1 MKVESEIMVSPKV
14 EASGPLVLCPP
25 YRASKRA
32 QGSFRATVAGLND
45 DGWGVAR
52 VDGKVTFIEG
62 ALPGEDVT
70 FLLEKR
76 RKNYDRGWAFEVHS
90 ISPDRVT
97 PACRYFGLCGG
108 CSLQHLDSAAQIR
121 EKEQVLRDK
130 LRQFGKLA
138 PASWLTPVTGPAWG
152 YRRSARLGVRYVEK
166 KGGIL
171 VGFREQRSSYITPLR
186 GCEVLDP
193 RAAVLL
199 PDLYDLL
206 PTLSCFTRIPQIEVV
221 CGDDTVALVFRHL
234 ERFTAEDLARMVEF
248 ARSHEIH
255 VYSQLRGPESIAPI
269 WVPHDVPLTYRLPE
283 YELTFQFK
291 PTNFVQ
297 INAEINRR
305 MVHLA
310 VELLDPGAEDH
321 VLDLFCG
328 LGNFTLP
335 LARYAG
341 RVTGVDADASLVAVG
356 RANARLNAITNA
368 EFRQADLYDADQ
380 AAIFWNGFRCDRLLL
395 DPPRSGALDV
405 IKTMPGP
412 AKPGRI
418 VYVSCNPAT
427 LARDAEYLVNV
438 LGYSL
443 ASIGVM
449 DMFPQTNHVESI
461 AVFDGG

>member
-1 MKVESEIMVSPKV
+1 MKVNSEMMAAPNAAAPRS
-14 EASGPLVLCPP
+14 LVLSPP
-25 YRASKRA
+25 HRVIARG
-32 QGSFRATVAGLND
+32 QGPFRTTILSLND
-45 DGWGVAR
+45 DGRGVAR

-62 ALPGEDVT
+62 ALPGEEVS
-70 FLLEKR
+70 FVLEKR
-76 RKNYDRGWAFEVHS
+76 RKNYDQGWAVEVHS
-90 ISPDRVT
+90 QSPDRVV
-97 PACRYFGLCGG
+97 PRCGYFGLCGG

-130 LRQFGKLA
+130 LRQFGKLT
-138 PASWLTPVTGPAWG
+138 PASWLAPVTGPPWG

-171 VGFREQRSSYITPLR
+171 IGFREKRSSYITPLR
-186 GCEVLDP
+186 SCEVLDP
-193 RAAVLL
+193 RIAVLL
-199 PDLYDLL
+199 PALYDLI
-206 PTLSCFTRIPQIEVV
+206 PALSCFTRIPQIEAV

-234 ERFTAEDLARMVEF
+234 EPFTAEDRARLTGF
-248 ARSHEIH
+248 AQHHAIH
-255 VYSQLRGPESIAPI
+255 LYGQFGGPESITSI
-269 WVPHDVPLTYRLPE
+269 WVPDNAPLTYRLPDYDLK
-283 YELTFQFK
+283 YEFK

-305 MVHLA
+305 MVGRA
-310 VELLDPGAEDH
+310 VELLEPGPGDH

-335 LARYAG
+335 LARQAG
-341 RVTGVDADASLVAVG
+341 RVTGVEADGALIASAQV
-356 RANARLNAITNA
+356 NARLNAIANV
-368 EFRQADLYDADQ
+368 EFRQADLYDAGQ
-380 AAIFWNGFRCDRLLL
+380 AAAFWNGFRCDRMLI
-395 DPPRSGALDV
+395 DPPRSGALEV
-405 IKTMPGP
+405 IKTLPGP
-412 AKPGRI
+412 EKPRRI

>member
-1 MKVESEIMVSPKV
+1 
-14 EASGPLVLCPP
+14 
-25 YRASKRA
+25 
-32 QGSFRATVAGLND
+32 
-45 DGWGVAR
+45 
-52 VDGKVTFIEG
+52 
-62 ALPGEDVT
+62 
-70 FLLEKR
+70 LL
-76 RKNYDRGWAFEVHS
+76 
-90 ISPDRVT
+90 
-97 PACRYFGLCGG
+97 
-108 CSLQHLDSAAQIR
+108 SA
-121 EKEQVLRDK
+121 
-130 LRQFGKLA
+130 
-138 PASWLTPVTGPAWG
+138 
-152 YRRSARLGVRYVEK
+152 
-166 KGGIL
+166 
-171 VGFREQRSSYITPLR
+171 
-186 GCEVLDP
+186 
-193 RAAVLL
+193 
-199 PDLYDLL
+199 
-206 PTLSCFTRIPQIEVV
+206 LSCFTRIPQIEVV

-234 ERFTAEDLARMVEF
+234 EPFTADDLARMVEF
-248 ARSHEIH
+248 ARGHEIH
-255 VYSQLRGPESIAPI
+255 VYGQLRGPESIAPI

-283 YELTFQFK
+283 YDLTFQFK